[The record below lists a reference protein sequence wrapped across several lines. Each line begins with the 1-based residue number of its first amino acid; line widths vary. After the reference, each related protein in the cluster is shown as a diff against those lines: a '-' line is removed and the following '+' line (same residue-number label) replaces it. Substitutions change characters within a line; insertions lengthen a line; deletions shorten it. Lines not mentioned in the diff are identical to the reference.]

1 MVNVSLL
8 GALWHDETLITVRGI
23 HLLLTLCSCLFSSC
37 KRRAMREH
45 PIFFAKKSKLLDAL
59 AIRSEPTTNNLIA

>member
-1 MVNVSLL
+1 VNGSLL

-37 KRRAMREH
+37 KRRGR
-45 PIFFAKKSKLLDAL
+45 
-59 AIRSEPTTNNLIA
+59 T